1 MIIQIPGRVNDFP
14 GEEKGR
20 KKFFAGKKSYDIMW
34 KMEKDVFFMQYIAA
48 VILGYLLGS
57 SNMAYYLARLGKAD
71 LRSAG
76 SGNLGASNA
85 VVLLGWRA
93 GVLTAVHD
101 IGKSVL
107 AVLLAK
113 WLFPGQE
120 YVGAVAG
127 VASVLGHIF
136 PFYLKFRGGKGFAS
150 YFGMTLAL
158 NWKLA
163 LVLVAAIIVVTVVTD
178 YIVCG
183 TVTTIVTVPIYMG
196 ITSHSLLLAL
206 ILLVGTAVI
215 FYKHRENFPRMLNG
229 TELGLRSAIRGD
241 NKLEK

>member
-1 MIIQIPGRVNDFP
+1 MG
-14 GEEKGR
+14 
-20 KKFFAGKKSYDIMW
+20 YM
-34 KMEKDVFFMQYIAA
+34 IAA
-48 VILGYLLGS
+48 VIGYLLGC
-57 SNMAYYLARLGKAD
+57 SNMAYYIAKRKNTEI
-71 LRSAG
+71 RSAG

-85 VVLLGWRA
+85 TVLLGWRA
-93 GVLTAVHD
+93 GVLVAVHD
-101 IGKSVL
+101 IGKGAM

-113 WLFPGQE
+113 WLFPE
-120 YVGAVAG
+120 LVHAGAAAG

-150 YFGMTLAL
+150 YYGMTLAL

-163 LVLVAAIIVVTVVTD
+163 LMVGVAIVVVTLVTD

-183 TVTTIVTVPIYMG
+183 TVTTIVTVPVYMG
-196 ITSHSLLLAL
+196 ITCHSFLLAG
-206 ILLVGTAVI
+206 ILCIATAVI

-241 NKLEK
+241 NRLDKKK

>member
-1 MIIQIPGRVNDFP
+1 MTQKAV
-14 GEEKGR
+14 KAM
-20 KKFFAGKKSYDIMW
+20 K
-34 KMEKDVFFMQYIAA
+34 YIL
-48 VILGYLLGS
+48 VILIGYLLGC
-57 SNMAYYLARLGKAD
+57 SNMAYYLAKAARAD

-85 VVLLGWRA
+85 VVLLGWKA

-101 IGKSVL
+101 IGKATV

-113 WLFPGQE
+113 WLFPE
-120 YVGAVAG
+120 LEHAGAVAG
-127 VASVLGHIF
+127 VACVLGHIF

-158 NWKLA
+158 NWR
-163 LVLVAAIIVVTVVTD
+163 LVLVVAVAVVVVTILTD

-183 TVTTIVTVPIYMG
+183 TLTTILSVPLYIG
-196 ITSHSLLLAL
+196 FTRSWITAL
-206 ILLVGTAVI
+206 ILMAATAVI
-215 FYKHRENFPRMLNG
+215 IYKHRENFPRMLNG

-241 NKLEK
+241 NRIR